1 MSVWAV
7 IKTSLFGLSAICMMA
22 PEMLQAQLSEPIQAI
37 VESGRT
43 GDSFWAV
50 VVTDSSGRYLEDYNR
65 EKLIRPA
72 SNFKLVTSA
81 AALHTLGP
89 DYTYTTSLYA
99 IGRQEGNRW
108 NGDLLIRG
116 AGDPSISGE
125 FADGNAL
132 FLFEKW
138 RERLQSMGIEQID
151 GNLIGNESYFDDI
164 PYPRGWEWDD
174 LTFYY
179 APEINALSFN
189 NNAVE
194 LEVLADGPVGST
206 PNIQWFPFNT
216 PYVEFIN
223 EQLITPAQ
231 ASYDESYRRELGS
244 NTIYLRSTLPQG
256 YYESEPLTVAR
267 PSLYFLDTFK
277 RFLEQG
283 GIQVSGQLI
292 PDRQPRDWSQ
302 FQLLDE
308 HKSVPLIRM
317 IERKNRESD
326 NFYAEMILKTMAAET
341 YQTEGTTELGIE
353 IVEQFMSE
361 AGIDTAQV
369 RMRDGSGLAPATLIK
384 AGDLNRLL
392 QHIKG
397 YDWYELYYQTL
408 SVAGVNGTLQ
418 YRFQNSPVKNRF
430 YGKTGFMSGIRVLT
444 GYLTTQS
451 GEQLVVT
458 IATNHYTVRTSTVD
472 VLHERILEYL
482 YNIY

>member
-1 MSVWAV
+1 MSVCPS
-7 IKTSLFGLSAICMMA
+7 IKFTLFSLLTLCVTV
-22 PEMLQAQLSEPIQAI
+22 PDMLLAQMSEPLQAI
-37 VESGRT
+37 VESGQT
-43 GDSFWAV
+43 GDSFWVV
-50 VVTDSSGRYLEDYNR
+50 VVTDSNGQYLEDYNR

-81 AALHTLGP
+81 AALHVLGP
-89 DYTYTTSLYA
+89 DYTYKTSLYA
-99 IGRQEGNRW
+99 TGRQEGNRW
-108 NGDLLIRG
+108 NGDLLVRG
-116 AGDPSISGE
+116 SGDPSISGE
-125 FADGNAL
+125 FSDGNAF

-138 RERLQSMGIEQID
+138 RELLQSMGIEQID

-174 LTFYY
+174 LTYYY

-189 NNAVE
+189 NNAVD

-223 EQLITPAQ
+223 EQMITPAQ
-231 ASYDESYRRELGS
+231 ASYDESYRRELGT

-256 YYESEPLTVAR
+256 YYESEPLTITR
-267 PSLYFLDTFK
+267 PSLYFLDTLK

-283 GIQVSGQLI
+283 GIRVSGQLI
-292 PDRQPRDWSQ
+292 PDRQHRDWNLYE
-302 FQLLDE
+302 LLDE
-308 HKSVPLIRM
+308 HESEPLIRM

-341 YQTEGTTELGIE
+341 FQTEGTTELGIE
-353 IVEQFMSE
+353 IVKQFMSE
-361 AGIDTAQV
+361 AGIDTAQT
-369 RMRDGSGLAPATLIK
+369 RMRDGSGLAPANLIK
-384 AGDLNRLL
+384 AEDLNRLL
-392 QHIKG
+392 QHVKQYSW
-397 YDWYELYYQTL
+397 YDLYYQTL

-418 YRFQNSPVKNRF
+418 YRFQNSPVRNRF

-444 GYLTTQS
+444 GYLDTQS

-458 IATNHYTVRTSTVD
+458 IATNHYTVPTSNVD
-472 VLHERILEYL
+472 HLHERILEYL